1 MNNSTT
7 FTQWV
12 DASPFRKNIAV
23 LVLVFVALALITKT
37 VLLYKQVSHF
47 GENANYLP
55 SVSATGKAEEYI
67 KPDTLTFSIT
77 VNDEDKDVVSASK
90 KVDTKISKAMEILKA
105 NGVLEKNIKT
115 TSRNVNDTYGSKSE
129 PCVTAD
135 VSVSNSMKMMA
146 PTSPVIVPYP
156 CVNTTQKVTGVSIY
170 QTLDIKIPDIDK
182 DVDGAKRSKL
192 ISELEAA
199 NIKTG
204 DISFTVYDL
213 DAVKLR
219 VRAEAIKKAKEDA
232 KTLAKNL
239 GVRLGQLQSFSDNG
253 GGYNP
258 YLSAR
263 EVMSDSLVKSAPQ
276 AVLPAG
282 EQKVTSEVTVSY
294 LIK

>member
-1 MNNSTT
+1 M
-7 FTQWV
+7 
-12 DASPFRKNIAV
+12 
-23 LVLVFVALALITKT
+23 
-37 VLLYKQVSHF
+37 
-47 GENANYLP
+47 
-55 SVSATGKAEEYI
+55 
-67 KPDTLTFSIT
+67 
-77 VNDEDKDVVSASK
+77 
-90 KVDTKISKAMEILKA
+90 
-105 NGVLEKNIKT
+105 
-115 TSRNVNDTYGSKSE
+115 
-129 PCVTAD
+129 
-135 VSVSNSMKMMA
+135 
-146 PTSPVIVPYP
+146 
-156 CVNTTQKVTGVSIY
+156 

-182 DVDGAKRSKL
+182 DVDGAKRGKL

-213 DAVKLR
+213 EAVKLR

-258 YLSAR
+258 YMSAR
-263 EVMSDSLVKSAPQ
+263 EATFDSTMKNAP
-276 AVLPAG
+276 LPALPTG

>member
-7 FTQWV
+7 CIQWIE
-12 DASPFRKNIAV
+12 ASPLRKNIAV
-23 LVLVFVALALITKT
+23 LVLVFIALALITKT

-77 VNDEDKDVVSASK
+77 VNDEGKDVVSASK
-90 KVDTKISKAMEILKA
+90 KVDTKIDKAIEILKA

-129 PCVTAD
+129 PCVAQPM
-135 VSVSNSMKMMA
+135 VSDSIKMMNPAVSA
-146 PTSPVIVPYP
+146 PAMVP
-156 CVNTTQKVTGVSIY
+156 CVNTTQKITGVSIM

-182 DVDGAKRSKL
+182 DVDGAKRGKL

-213 DAVKLR
+213 EAVKLR

-258 YLSAR
+258 YMSAR
-263 EVMSDSLVKSAPQ
+263 EATFDSTMKNAP
-276 AVLPAG
+276 LPALPTG